1 MFGKLSALPME
12 CKLPFPLCVDV
23 NADICKS
30 FHQRFPSSQ
39 GMEYEEAQ
47 FLTCS
52 LDDSGMEELCS
63 VSPRSLFGISASHLP
78 ADLQHFGG
86 FLLCEKKT
94 CSSHLPHCSPAQC
107 HKATAASWFSHLSA
121 ESLSSPRQFP
131 FPRLGSV

>member
-1 MFGKLSALPME
+1 ME

-86 FLLCEKKT
+86 FLLCEKKPV
-94 CSSHLPHCSPAQC
+94 PHICLI
-107 HKATAASWFSHLSA
+107 AALLSA
-121 ESLSSPRQFP
+121 TRPRQH
-131 FPRLGSV
+131 LGSLTFLQSH